1 MLSESATS
9 MEFIKER
16 NIFVTEIGSNSYTIS
31 AYFASKLALDLPLMV
46 LQPIIENTLTF
57 WSIGYTNTWETF
69 FKILLVYFV
78 NMQVGT
84 SIGYL
89 ASAFAHNEYT
99 CA

>member
-1 MLSESATS
+1 

-16 NIFVTEIGSNSYTIS
+16 NIFVNEVASGSYTIS
-31 AYFASKLALDLPLMV
+31 AYFASKLALDLPLMI

-57 WSIGYTNTWETF
+57 WVIGYTNTWETY
-69 FKILLVYFV
+69 FKILLVYFL

-89 ASAFAHNEYT
+89 ASAFAKNESSV
-99 CA
+99 A